1 MKKLPSFYATPRP
14 PLTDYQI
21 YVIGGFGK
29 FESFVVT
36 LENKFKKDK
45 VRISAR
51 QSWTAQLQGV
61 FSCPDESLR
70 QLYTY
75 PCDYKTFYF
84 LTLKSH
90 PRDMTLRHD
99 IET

>member
-61 FSCPDESLR
+61 FF
-70 QLYTY
+70 
-75 PCDYKTFYF
+75 KTGIHFKNAFFSRSNF
-84 LTLKSH
+84 LL
-90 PRDMTLRHD
+90 
-99 IET
+99 

>member
-61 FSCPDESLR
+61 FLK
-70 QLYTY
+70 LGYTL
-75 PCDYKTFYF
+75 KNAFFSRSYF
-84 LTLKSH
+84 LL
-90 PRDMTLRHD
+90 
-99 IET
+99 